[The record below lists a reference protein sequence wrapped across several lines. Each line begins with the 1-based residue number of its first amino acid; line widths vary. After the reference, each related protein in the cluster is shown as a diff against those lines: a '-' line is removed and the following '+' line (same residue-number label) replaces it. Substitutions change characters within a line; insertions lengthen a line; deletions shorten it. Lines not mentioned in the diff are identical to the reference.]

1 MWEQCSVQLLGKTC
15 LSAGK
20 PEIFTADCEKEKPSY
35 ILNSSKAYI
44 FQIKENLAKER
55 KKYQN
60 SRARY
65 CHWLEYYVWFRWDD
79 YYKQDMTTLINV
91 TSESKIK
98 ILQRKLT
105 HVEYRWVKF
114 QAASLLRGNKVLRN
128 RKVCNCLWKWNISC
142 WKHIKV
148 YISLKDITVQRMR
161 KPLENRN
168 HFCRRKKIEHSCAL

>member
-1 MWEQCSVQLLGKTC
+1 MYRLYLSYLGGKTLSTGNWVC
-15 LSAGK
+15 LFYKVWSSPTLQEVRSTRGSNAVSNCWEKLVCLQENQTFLQQTVKRKKK
-20 PEIFTADCEKEKPSY
+20 PY
-35 ILNSSKAYI
+35 ILNYSKEYI

-65 CHWLEYYVWFRWDD
+65 FHWLEYYVWFRWDD

-105 HVEYRWVKF
+105 HVEYRWVKL
-114 QAASLLRGNKVLRN
+114 QAASL
-128 RKVCNCLWKWNISC
+128 
-142 WKHIKV
+142 
-148 YISLKDITVQRMR
+148 
-161 KPLENRN
+161 
-168 HFCRRKKIEHSCAL
+168 